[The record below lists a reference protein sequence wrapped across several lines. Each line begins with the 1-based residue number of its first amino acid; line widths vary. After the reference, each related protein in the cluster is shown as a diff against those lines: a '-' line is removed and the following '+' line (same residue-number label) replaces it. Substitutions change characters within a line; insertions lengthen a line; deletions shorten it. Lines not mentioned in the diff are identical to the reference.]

1 MLTFKNAASKHTALP
16 NILIL
21 PECSERRPIIL
32 SVTFIFSN
40 NVVYNF
46 YLSIRNVVSTI
57 VGSIRG
63 WIGESNVLV
72 LIGFDSINDCPSAPI
87 CKIIYQFSR
96 FHKALFALSF
106 QSDFFVHVQLLINWK
121 YWLYWA
127 EGTARPQAASS
138 MFCWAHVYI
147 SPCLVSLQRF
157 CDREGLMID
166 R

>member
-1 MLTFKNAASKHTALP
+1 MDPAAGGWHLSQKNVKIYFFINKCFFVKRVLTFKNAASKHTALP

-63 WIGESNVLV
+63 
-72 LIGFDSINDCPSAPI
+72 
-87 CKIIYQFSR
+87 
-96 FHKALFALSF
+96 
-106 QSDFFVHVQLLINWK
+106 
-121 YWLYWA
+121 
-127 EGTARPQAASS
+127 
-138 MFCWAHVYI
+138 
-147 SPCLVSLQRF
+147 
-157 CDREGLMID
+157 
-166 R
+166 